1 MLENGTDFNYIN
13 QHLSILMAITLT
25 IPDDVVQSLKL
36 PRQRMEAELKH
47 EMAFTL
53 YERGFASM
61 GVARRYAELDKW
73 AFLEG
78 LAKRGI
84 PRHYGE
90 DELNEDMDYANDCQ

>member
-1 MLENGTDFNYIN
+1 
-13 QHLSILMAITLT
+13 
-25 IPDDVVQSLKL
+25 
-36 PRQRMEAELKH
+36 
-47 EMAFTL
+47 
-53 YERGFASM
+53 M